1 MAGKRK
7 IPGLGLTAFWPY
19 LSSGWN
25 TEMDANLVLLSAI
38 TGRLTAESRT
48 TNVADMDKTKVYIV
62 PSNAGS
68 NPNKIAVWNNDPVV
82 ADQAWIYI
90 DPLPGWT
97 AFIVNEAVPLDFLY
111 GAWAPSQFTFSKSY
125 MENGYDQ
132 RWLTDLTLASGWT
145 QIAGRQAL
153 RYRRAM
159 TFVDLD
165 MELTAATMM
174 ADGSTI
180 FTLPAGYR
188 PPAAVMFGLVGTV
201 MGARIL
207 IGVDG
212 TVKCYGMAAVTGAQV
227 SFHGRFSLL

>member
-1 MAGKRK
+1 MSGKRK
-7 IPGLGLTAFWPY
+7 IPGLGLTAFWPF

-25 TEMDANLVLLSAI
+25 TEMDTNLVLLSAI

-62 PSNAGS
+62 PANAGA
-68 NPNKIAVWNNDPVV
+68 NPNKIAVWNNDPQV

-125 MENGYDQ
+125 MESGYDQ
-132 RWLTDLTLASGWT
+132 RWMTDLTLAAGFT
-145 QIAGRQAL
+145 QIAGRQVL

-165 MELTAATMM
+165 FELTTTAVQ
-174 ADGSTI
+174 ADGTAVL
-180 FTLPAGYR
+180 TLPAGYR
-188 PPAAVMFGLVGTV
+188 PPLDILLPVTGSVAN
-201 MGARIL
+201 ARVL
-207 IGVDG
+207 IGADG
-212 TVKCYGMAAVTGAQV
+212 TVRCYGFNAAGSF